1 MKPLKF
7 LISCLFVLSS
17 LYGMAQAVGDYR
29 SQATGPWTTLATWQ
43 RLNSTGPEVW
53 LTPTAPQGYPGQNA
67 IPGTVTIRNTH
78 TVTLDVSP
86 ANSIGN
92 LVVGEGVSGI
102 LALGINANNTFTLTC
117 TGNITVAAGATL
129 QAGGDG
135 GGVHTIN
142 LGGNFTTSNIVNFN
156 PAAADVVNVNF
167 NGSANRTISIPT
179 NTSGT
184 YTFNSLTLTTGASS
198 NVNVND
204 ANIRVNGT
212 ITFAANG
219 LLVVNSSSNI
229 TLGNAAT
236 FSGNNNLRYI
246 QLDGTSGANSNLIK
260 INNASTANW
269 VMTFPIGS
277 STGGYTP
284 LVIPTVTTNPTANST
299 LSVKAIYKGSSI
311 GALRRIFR
319 LTVTGNAVPTTFSNG
334 VFNFINPTDI
344 STGDVVGN
352 YTTIWSLTAGGVW
365 TNIDNIPA
373 PTTFF
378 TVADGAPATAPLA
391 TGTYFYTIGTSTGYP
406 TAWYSYQD
414 GIFSNPEVWTLDP
427 SGTTLDNPLNIAPL
441 PGDQITILNGI
452 TVTSDV
458 SNLIIGSTTI
468 EAGATLDMST
478 TTGNNLGIVSGAGLL
493 RVNGTAL
500 PSGTYTAFVATT
512 GGTIEYYNT
521 SGTLPTTQT
530 TYNKLKLTATAGAP
544 IFTLASNLTL
554 NGTFDITTTGGTA
567 TWQINNGTA
576 NQRTI
581 TLSGN
586 LTVGSGGRI
595 TVSTSGTAAPHIMT
609 IAGSNFTNSGIVKF
623 FDTTDAQL
631 EEADY
636 TSGAVYTTALKGNA
650 VNVTF
655 TGATDNTVTC
665 SGVTD
670 FYRFIVNKGT
680 GQQALLTVNSSATS
694 NFRLFGPTNIGSG
707 GGVPPNEYSDNS
719 LSIINGTLQ
728 LTGSISIANL
738 DMTAGNDYFSIPQNG
753 ALWLNG
759 AGVTVNV
766 TDNNPANAGVLTR
779 RLMLSGMIRV
789 TAGTLNGGIS
799 AGIGSEDGGA
809 YFQEGGTVTCWQ
821 FRPRAA
827 GTGIFSFNMTGG
839 TLNVGYNNGLNGG
852 YDNDD
857 YSRFDLNTANSTFQ
871 MSGGVI
877 NVAKPTNPSGALGGG
892 IYIGSSPGNYFVTG
906 GTINAY
912 IDLVRTGEDYPF
924 YITSS
929 APLYN
934 LNVYRAS
941 GVATAQILSVA
952 AAAGPPAKIAIS
964 SLTVSNNLTLIDGAL
979 DPTFSTNNLALTVG
993 GNFDMQSGTTFT
1005 PGTSVITFNGTG
1017 AQTWTHNGTITSLA
1031 SVVMSKTAGTTLTLA
1046 GANVFPNI
1054 TTALTLTSG
1063 TLADGGK
1070 TITVSGTGTLTNN
1083 ATHSGA
1089 GVIDYTSTTGTIVG
1103 SGGTFG
1109 NLTITTNATIAT
1121 NGSQTV
1127 IGTLRL
1133 VGASTTLNIG
1143 SNALTVLGNIFS
1155 DASPGT
1161 AVAFTATKRIL
1172 TSGFHNA
1179 GGLTRQG
1186 FAGDLLFPI
1195 GSPIVGANPAIPYTP
1210 ATINV
1215 TATTHGTITV
1225 RPVNSTHP
1233 NVTTTAQSL
1242 RYYWRITS
1250 IGYVGITSVLHKT
1263 YTYGAATE
1271 DAASANYRA
1280 ARYDATAFTWATTST
1295 LFTTPAA
1302 SAIPDFNT
1310 NDGTWSPVIG
1320 TQLDGE
1326 YTCGNNG
1333 AFGAVT
1339 VYYSKASG
1347 AWNLTTTWS
1356 NTGHG
1361 GADAAVAPPCA
1372 TCPVIIG
1379 DGSGFNHTVT
1389 MDKNN
1394 VANDRSCGTL
1404 TINTG
1409 STLDCQSFTG
1419 MNFGTSTGG
1428 AVAGRG
1434 TLRISLNVFPA
1445 GDFTNFL
1452 GASGGTVEW
1461 YGNTKTIP
1469 TSGPAPQNLSL
1480 ANYYNLVFN
1489 PTTGQTI
1496 TLPGSNLTIYNNW
1509 TQGNPASFAG
1519 TVLTNATRTII
1530 VNGDLAVSAG
1540 EFRFANNGAITSMT
1554 VVRNTTV
1561 ATGALFGVAT
1571 TGTASPHSLT
1581 TTGSITNNG
1590 TMSFNNTSGINI
1602 FFIGTNNVS
1611 FTGTGSAAAAPL
1623 GTTLRFVTVN
1633 KGTSETPTVT
1643 FDVGGTVNTT
1653 AFALGWLTLTNG
1665 TFHFDNAAAFTT
1677 TISSTTYTI
1686 PSTAKLK
1693 VSKLA
1698 TVNIMNADAAD
1709 ANDLFLNGALEV
1721 SDGGTVNVGSTT
1733 VNTINTDIEY
1743 ASAGTPTITVSSGTL
1758 WVKSSVRRSTSTI
1771 TGALVYNQTGG
1782 TVTVGGIDSNSTP
1795 SNTRGVFEID
1805 ANTGSSFTMTGSS
1818 SLIVQR
1824 PTGGTG
1830 YADVFINPLS
1840 NNVEATST
1848 ISVGLN
1854 GAAQTLRINIAP
1866 SIGNFTVV
1874 GGTAMQTVNMYSNP
1888 MVLKGT
1894 LTIQSPSRLDT
1905 NPLVSPVGLNVTIA
1919 RNLDILGTASYLGG
1933 ANTTTFNGTVD
1944 QTAALTAAPTVFNNM
1959 TISKTAGTTLT
1970 LSGTAPTLNNLN
1982 ILTGI
1987 LNVGALVLNVN
1998 GDVTNNSSQ
2007 IGAGSIVMAGAA
2019 TTHNIY
2025 STGGSFT
2032 NLTLLGSANKVVT
2045 VNGNTTINGVLNFGT
2060 TNRYLMIKSNQ
2071 LSFGSAGAV
2080 TGNGATAFIRTNGV
2094 ASDLGVTKTFAVGTS
2109 TFNYAVGTFFTP
2121 TPVSYSLTT
2130 TTAGTLTVI
2139 PVNSRHPT
2147 YNFGSSESILNYYWI
2162 VTNGSDLAAT
2172 ASASHTYSYPSTF
2185 FGGTGGTL
2193 VAGYL
2198 DIDEA
2203 PLGWI
2208 TSGHGGSVNGPPST
2222 VMTFTSI
2229 PTTNIP
2235 PTGQTYHYTVGT
2247 ANTLTNPIQPVYSS
2261 TEPDVT
2267 NLNTGGIWT
2276 NTSSWGPNPDGSG
2289 GPIAS
2294 FPRGV
2299 PVIIRANTRINTNT
2313 SGRRAF
2319 STTINGLLSIGTTVG
2334 HSLGILSGT
2343 GTMRIATN
2351 TFPAGT
2357 YTAFVA
2363 STGGTI
2369 EYVAPMTMNNR
2380 STYNNL
2386 SFSGAG
2392 TMTMTAT
2399 DLILNGSMTIPA
2411 GVTLNNAN
2419 NRDIAIAG
2427 NWSNLGTFTPG
2438 TGTVTFNG
2446 TAAQATLGSTAFN
2459 NLTMSKPTGNLTL
2472 STTGTTSVTNV
2483 LTLTNGHIVSSSA
2496 FPLTLTST
2504 ATVSGGSATSFV
2516 NGLMCKNL
2524 NSLTLFSFPL
2534 GSIAA
2539 NRYRPASINNS
2550 NALDTWCAQYFGTA
2564 PGPTYPHTT
2573 LNTSNLGTVSEF
2585 EYWDINRTGAT
2596 VADLTLTYN
2605 TGSYLAP
2612 DILSLGGTLD
2622 KLRVARWDGTQWDL
2636 PPGGGTHSQT
2646 GDEFSGTITVT
2657 NVTNFSPVTNA
2668 SLDAPSALPIELLSF
2683 TGKVVTGGV
2692 ELLWKTATETNNDF
2706 FNIEKSKDGEKFI
2719 SIGEVD
2725 GAGTSKVA
2733 RSYQFV
2739 DENPTNG
2746 KSYYRLKQTDFDG
2759 KFKHS
2764 NVISIDYDGPEL
2776 VRISVYPNPT
2786 KGSEEITLEI
2796 KGLKD
2801 IDSLPISIFDQ
2812 LGRQM
2817 NSADLQVDGTGS
2829 VKRTI
2834 SVEGM
2839 ADGMYILKM
2848 GTTSNH
2854 VRRIVITR

>member
-1 MKPLKF
+1 MKSHKLLK
-7 LISCLFVLSS
+7 SFVTCAFMLLSV
-17 LYGMAQAVGDYR
+17 YGMAQVVGDYR

-53 LTPTAPQGYPGQNA
+53 ATPTALEGFPGQLA
-67 IPGTVTIRNTH
+67 VPGTVTIRNGHIATF
-78 TVTLDVSP
+78 DV
-86 ANSIGN
+86 ALATSIGN
-92 LVVGEGVSGI
+92 LVVGEGATGSLVFGD
-102 LALGINANNTFTLTC
+102 NATNRTLTM
-117 TGNITVAAGATL
+117 TGDVTVNTGGSFTSGLFAATGHVINMAGNITNNG
-129 QAGGDG
+129 
-135 GGVHTIN
+135 TIN
-142 LGGNFTTSNIVNFN
+142 LNAFTT
-156 PAAADVVNVNF
+156 DV
-167 NGSANRTISIPT
+167 TT
-179 NTSGT
+179 T
-184 YTFNSLTLTTGASS
+184 TLTGASKTIIGTGATTTFRNLTRNTS
-198 NVNVND
+198 ATNINVNTS
-204 ANIRVNGT
+204 IRVNGVLD
-212 ITFAANG
+212 IA
-219 LLVVNSSSNI
+219 VNSIIVVGTNGNI
-229 TLGNAAT
+229 TLGSAAT
-236 FSGNNNLRYI
+236 IATTTGSLGASRYI
-246 QLDGTSGANSNLIK
+246 QLDGASGANSNLIK
-260 INNASTANW
+260 INSGATANW
-269 VMTFPIGS
+269 VMTFPIGI

-299 LSVKAIYKGSSI
+299 LSVKAIYKASSI

-319 LTVTGNAVPTTFSNG
+319 LTVTGNAAATTFTNG
-334 VFNFINPTDI
+334 AFSYNNTTDI
-344 STGDVVGN
+344 SAGDAEAN
-352 YTTIWSLTAGGVW
+352 YTTEWRLAAGGVW
-365 TNIDNIPA
+365 TNIATIAA
-373 PTTFF
+373 PTNVF
-378 TVADGAPATAPLA
+378 TVVGPSAATTSLT

-414 GIFSNPEVWTLDP
+414 GNFSNPEVWTLDP
-427 SGTTLDNPLNIAPL
+427 SGTTLDNPLNISPL
-441 PGDQITILNGI
+441 SGDEITILNGV
-452 TVTSDV
+452 TVTNDV
-458 SNLIIGSTTI
+458 SNLIIGRTTL

-544 IFTLASNLTL
+544 IFTLASNLTV

-567 TWQINNGTA
+567 TWQINDGTA

-581 TLSGN
+581 TLNGN

-636 TSGAVYTTALKGNA
+636 TSGAVYITALKGNA

-655 TGATDNTVTC
+655 TGATANTVTC

-728 LTGSISIANL
+728 LTGSINIANL
-738 DMTAGNDYFSIPQNG
+738 DMTTGNDYFSIPQNG

-766 TDNNPANAGVLTR
+766 TDNNPANSAALTK
-779 RLMLSGMIRV
+779 RLMLSGMLRV
-789 TAGTLNGGIS
+789 TLGTLNGGTGS
-799 AGIGSEDGGA
+799 GIGSEDGGA

-821 FRPRAA
+821 FRPRAS
-827 GTGIFSFNMTGG
+827 GTGIFSSNMTGG
-839 TLNVGYNNGLNGG
+839 TLNVGYNNGLDGG
-852 YDNDD
+852 FDNDD
-857 YSRFDLNTANSTFQ
+857 FCRFDLRSLNSTFQ
-871 MSGGVI
+871 MSGGI
-877 NVAKPTNPSGALGGG
+877 LNVAKPTNDDGAQGGG
-892 IYIGSSPGNYFVTG
+892 IWIGSSAGNYSVTG

-912 IDLVRTGEDYPF
+912 TGLVRTLEEYPF
-924 YITSS
+924 HISS
-929 APLYN
+929 TAPLYN
-934 LNVYRAS
+934 LNIHRES
-941 GVATAQILSVA
+941 GTLSAQLLAKVA
-952 AAAGPPAKIAIS
+952 AGGPPPIGTIS
-964 SLTVSNNLTLIDGAL
+964 GLTVSNNLTLVDGAS
-979 DPTFSTNNLALTVG
+979 DPTFNCTNLALTVG
-993 GNFDMQSGTTFT
+993 GNFDMQSGTIFT

-1127 IGTLRL
+1127 TGTLRL

-1250 IGYVGITSVLHKT
+1250 IGYLGITSVLHKT

-1389 MDKNN
+1389 IDANN
-1394 VANDRSCGTL
+1394 RSCGTL
-1404 TINTG
+1404 SINTG
-1409 STLDCQSFTG
+1409 STLDCSNFTG
-1419 MNFGTSTGG
+1419 LNFGTSTGG
-1428 AVAGRG
+1428 AVTGRG
-1434 TLRISLNVFPA
+1434 TLRINLATFPA
-1445 GDFTNFL
+1445 GDFTNFI
-1452 GASGGTVEW
+1452 GTSGGTVEW
-1461 YGNTKTIP
+1461 YGIAKTIA
-1469 TSGPAPQNLSL
+1469 TTGPAPQSLNL
-1480 ANYYNLVFN
+1480 ANYYNLKISPDAGVS
-1489 PTTGQTI
+1489 I
-1496 TLPGSNLTIYNNW
+1496 TLPGNTLTVYNDLTVSGASLTSLAVTNVVIARTLTINGAVNVTSGTFFLNNN
-1509 TQGNPASFAG
+1509 TLAESSTIVIGGNTTINTGASMAVNAAAGIGAHVIRTSGSIINNGNLDLFGTAARLANITFAG
-1519 TVLTNATRTII
+1519 TTNVTLS
-1530 VNGDLAVSAG
+1530 GS
-1540 EFRFANNGAITSMT
+1540 NNGGADLNFIT
-1554 VVRNTTV
+1554 
-1561 ATGALFGVAT
+1561 
-1571 TGTASPHSLT
+1571 
-1581 TTGSITNNG
+1581 I
-1590 TMSFNNTSGINI
+1590 
-1602 FFIGTNNVS
+1602 
-1611 FTGTGSAAAAPL
+1611 
-1623 GTTLRFVTVN
+1623 N
-1633 KGTSETPTVT
+1633 KGTSQTPTVN
-1643 FDVGGTVNTT
+1643 FSMLGTVTANSTT
-1653 AFALGWLTLTNG
+1653 TTNWITLTNG
-1665 TFHFDNAAAFTT
+1665 TFDFNN
-1677 TISSTTYTI
+1677 SGTYTI
-1686 PSTAKLK
+1686 TLATAGATTFTIPTTAKLK
-1693 VSKLA
+1693 VSA
-1698 TVNIMNADAAD
+1698 GTVNILAAANAAA
-1709 ANDLFLNGALEV
+1709 DLFLNGTLEV
-1721 SDGGTVNVGSTT
+1721 AGGTANIAGGTSG
-1733 VNTINTDIEY
+1733 NDIEY
-1743 ASAGTPTITVSSGTL
+1743 ASAGTPTIIVSSGSL
-1758 WVKSSVRRSTSTI
+1758 NVNGSIRRSTSTI

-1782 TVTVGGIDSNSTP
+1782 TVTVGGNASN
-1795 SNTRGVFEID
+1795 NTRGVFEID
-1805 ANTGSSFTMTGSS
+1805 ANTGSSFTLTGTSN
-1818 SLIVQR
+1818 LVVQR
-1824 PTGGTG
+1824 QTGGTG
-1830 YADVFINPLS
+1830 YADVFINPLTS
-1840 NNVEATST
+1840 NVSSTST
-1848 ISVGLN
+1848 ISVGLTTATTQAN
-1854 GAAQTLRINIAP
+1854 LRVNIAP
-1866 SIGNFTVV
+1866 SIGNFTVL
-1874 GGTAMQTVNMYSNP
+1874 GPGANANPQTVNLFSNP
-1888 MVLKGT
+1888 LVLGGT
-1894 LTIQSPSRLDT
+1894 LTITTPSVLVTNSLD
-1905 NPLVSPVGLNVTIA
+1905 VTIA
-1919 RNLDILGTASYLGG
+1919 GNLTIVGTGTGAGAGTYTGG
-1933 ANTTTFNGTVD
+1933 TNTTTFNGTGA
-1944 QTAALTAAPTVFNNM
+1944 QSANLTAVSTFNNM

-1970 LSGTAPTLNNLN
+1970 LSGTAPTVNNLN

-1987 LNVGALVLNVN
+1987 LDVGALALSVN

-2007 IGAGSIVMAGAA
+2007 IGTGSIVMAGAA

-2045 VNGNTTINGVLNFGT
+2045 VNGNTTINGVLNFGA

-2147 YNFGSSESILNYYWI
+2147 YNSASTESILNYYWI
-2162 VTNGSDLAAT
+2162 VTKGSTLVAT
-2172 ASASHTYSYPSTF
+2172 ASASHTYSYPATF

-2198 DIDEA
+2198 DLLGS

-2208 TSGHGGSVNGPPST
+2208 SSAHGGT
-2222 VMTFTSI
+2222 ATTTLMTFTAA
-2229 PTTNIP
+2229 PTTNMP
-2235 PTGQTYHYTVGT
+2235 SAGNTYHYTVGT
-2247 ANTLTNPIQPVYSS
+2247 ANTLPNPILPVYSR
-2261 TEPDVT
+2261 TAGTGVTDLNIGGNWTDV
-2267 NLNTGGIWT
+2267 NSWT
-2276 NTSSWGPNPDGSG
+2276 TTADGSG
-2289 GPIAS
+2289 GAIVFAPT
-2294 FPRGV
+2294 GV
-2299 PVIIRANTRINTNT
+2299 PVVIRNNTRINTNS

-2343 GTMRIATN
+2343 GIMRIGTN
-2351 TFPAGT
+2351 TFPAGN

-2363 STGGTI
+2363 ATGGTI

-2411 GVTLNNAN
+2411 GVTLSNAN

-2459 NLTMSKPTGNLTL
+2459 NLNMSKPTGNLTL

-2534 GSIAA
+2534 GSMAA

-2564 PGPTYPHTT
+2564 PGPTYPNTT
-2573 LNTSNLGTVSEF
+2573 YNNTNLGTVSEF

-2596 VADLTLTYN
+2596 VANLTLTYN

-2612 DILSLGGTLD
+2612 DILSLGGTLAN
-2622 KLRVARWDGTQWDL
+2622 LRVARWDGTQWDL

-2646 GDEFSGTITVT
+2646 GDQFSGTITVT

-2706 FNIEKSKDGEKFI
+2706 FNIEKSKDGEKFTA
-2719 SIGEVD
+2719 IGKID
-2725 GAGTSKVA
+2725 GAGISKVA

-2746 KSYYRLKQTDFDG
+2746 KSYYRLKQVDFDSRFTYS
-2759 KFKHS
+2759 K
-2764 NVISIDYDGPEL
+2764 VISVDYDGPEL
-2776 VRISVYPNPT
+2776 VRISVFPNPT
-2786 KGSEEITLEI
+2786 KGSREITLEI
-2796 KGLKD
+2796 KGLKEELS
-2801 IDSLPISIFDQ
+2801 SLPISLFDQ
-2812 LGRQM
+2812 LGRQLIL
-2817 NSADLQVDGTGS
+2817 ADLEVVNGS
-2829 VKRTI
+2829 VKKTI
-2834 SVEGM
+2834 SVEGI
-2839 ADGMYILKM
+2839 ADGMYVLKM

-2854 VRRIVITR
+2854 VRRIVIAR